1 MRKIIYYIL
10 ILAVFSACQIG
21 KEYTRPTIVIPDK
34 YRAVNETLQEE
45 KDSTL
50 LPWKSFFAD
59 QSLQIIID
67 SVLQHNYDMKIALN
81 TIGLN
86 DEYLKES
93 KVAWLP
99 SVLAGV
105 GTSRN
110 YYSDNSLNG
119 ANGFNL
125 GNTFGTNNRIEDY
138 TLNTG
143 ISWEIDIWGKVKNQ
157 KEAALNEWLQSFEA
171 RKALQTRL
179 IASAASSYYTLLM
192 LDDQLAIARKNLAL
206 SANTVKLIKVQ
217 FENGAATALAL
228 QQAEVQYKSTQAIIP
243 DLEQE
248 QFIQE
253 NALNVLM
260 GHEADK
266 ILLSESKA
274 NFTVPQQLNSGVP
287 VSLMSNRPD
296 VRQKEFELRAASARV
311 GVAQAGLYPVLNI
324 TAAGGLNSFQSSNW
338 LNIPGSLFGTL
349 AGGLTEPIFNKRK
362 LRTAFNVSK
371 ITYEQKAEE
380 FRKTVLQATKE
391 VSDAMFK
398 TEKLKE
404 KIAIETSK
412 NELLQTAVNN
422 ADLLFTNGQAN
433 YLEVI
438 LVEQNLIENELKLS
452 DLKRQQALAYIEFY
466 RALGGGQ

>member
-1 MRKIIYYIL
+1 MKRILNYIL
-10 ILAVFSACQIG
+10 ILVVFSACQLG
-21 KEYTRPTIVIPDK
+21 KDYVRPSIVMPAK
-34 YRAVNETLQEE
+34 YRGNDLLQQSN
-45 KDSTL
+45 DSVL
-50 LPWKSFFAD
+50 LPWKSFFTD
-59 QSLQIIID
+59 PVLQNIID
-67 SVLQHNYDMKIALN
+67 DVLQRNHDMAMALKSIQIN
-81 TIGLN
+81 E
-86 DEYLKES
+86 EYLKES

-99 SVLAGV
+99 SVSAGI

-110 YYSDNSLNG
+110 YFSDNSLNG
-119 ANGFNL
+119 GNGFNL
-125 GNTFGTNNRIEDY
+125 SNTIGTKKVEDY
-138 TLNTG
+138 TLNAG
-143 ISWEIDIWGKVKNQ
+143 VSWEIDIWGKVKKQ
-157 KEAALNEWLQSFEA
+157 KKAVLNEWLQSIEA

-192 LDDQLAIARKNLAL
+192 LDEQLAIARKNLAL
-206 SANTVKLIKVQ
+206 SDNTVKLIRIQ
-217 FENGAATALAL
+217 FENGEATALAL
-228 QQAEVQYKSTQAIIP
+228 QQAEVQYKSTEAIIP

-248 QFIQE
+248 RFIQE

-260 GHEADK
+260 GNQPDQ
-266 ILLSESKA
+266 IVLSESKT
-274 NFTVPQQLNSGVP
+274 NFRTPEQLTSGVP
-287 VSLMSNRPD
+287 ASLMSNRPD
-296 VRQKEFELRAASARV
+296 VRQKEFELRAASARI
-311 GVAQAGLYPVLNI
+311 GVAQAGLYPALNI
-324 TAAGGLNSFQSSNW
+324 TAVGGLNSFQSSNW

-404 KIAIETSK
+404 KITIEASK
-412 NELLQTAVNN
+412 NELLQTAVTN

>member
-1 MRKIIYYIL
+1 MKKLLYYIL

-21 KEYTRPTIVIPDK
+21 KDYVRPTI
-34 YRAVNETLQEE
+34 AMSQEFRGNDRLPQT

-50 LPWKSFFAD
+50 LPWKSFFTD
-59 QSLQIIID
+59 PVLQNIVE
-67 SVLQHNYDMKIALN
+67 SVLQHNYDMAIALH
-81 TIGLN
+81 TIRIN

-93 KVAWLP
+93 KVGWLP
-99 SVLAGV
+99 SVSAGI
-105 GTSRN
+105 GASRN

-119 ANGFNL
+119 VNGFNL
-125 GNTFGTNNRIEDY
+125 SNTIGTKRVEDY
-138 TLNTG
+138 TLNAG

-157 KEAALNEWLQSFEA
+157 KEAALNEWLQSLEA
-171 RKALQTRL
+171 KKTLQTKL

-206 SANTVKLIKVQ
+206 SDNTVKLIRIQ
-217 FENGAATALAL
+217 FENGEATALAL

-260 GHEADK
+260 GHQPDK
-266 ILLSESKA
+266 IVLSESKA
-274 NFTVPQQLNSGVP
+274 SFAAPEQLTSGVP
-287 VSLMSNRPD
+287 ASLMSNRPD

-311 GVAQAGLYPVLNI
+311 GIAQAGLYPTLNI
-324 TAAGGLNSFQSSNW
+324 TASGGLNSFQSSNW

-362 LRTAFNVSK
+362 LKTAFNVSK
-371 ITYEQKAEE
+371 IRYEQKTEE

-398 TEKLKE
+398 IEKLKE
-404 KIAIETSK
+404 KITIATSK
-412 NELLQTAVNN
+412 NELLQTAINN
-422 ADLLFTNGQAN
+422 AGLLFTNGQAN

-452 DLKRQQALAYIEFY
+452 DLKRQQALGYIDFY